1 MKKLRA
7 KAKAEE
13 EAKAKAEE
21 EAKAKA
27 EEEAKAKAE
36 EEAKAKAEEEAKAE
50 AEEESKPA
58 MKTHTVAAGETIY
71 SISVT
76 HYQSGSG
83 VDKIKQ
89 ANGLTSNEIYVGQVL
104 LIP

>member
-1 MKKLRA
+1 
-7 KAKAEE
+7 
-13 EAKAKAEE
+13 
-21 EAKAKA
+21 
-27 EEEAKAKAE
+27 
-36 EEAKAKAEEEAKAE
+36 
-50 AEEESKPA
+50 

-76 HYQSGSG
+76 HYQSGKG

-104 LIP
+104 MIP